1 MNYNTQREKMPMPE
15 YGRAVQEM
23 VEYAVTIPDRA
34 ERQHCANTIINIMGS
49 MFPTLRDVPDFQGKL
64 WDHLAFMSDYKL
76 DIDYPCEITRLEK
89 SKQIPDHI
97 DYPAGDIRYRHY
109 GHILPSLIREAVNMP
124 EGPERS
130 QLVRLLAVQ
139 MTMDLMT
146 WTKEMV
152 SDERIANDFAYFSR
166 GRLMLQDGDLDV
178 QFAQAPPQQRA
189 QQHGKK
195 KNKRRY

>member
-1 MNYNTQREKMPMPE
+1 MPE

-34 ERQHCANTIINIMGS
+34 ERQRCANTIINIMGS

-76 DIDYPCEITRLEK
+76 DIDYPVEITRLEK
-89 SKQIPDHI
+89 TQQKPEHI

-109 GHILPSLIREAVNMP
+109 GHILPSLVKVAVSMP

-139 MTMDLMT
+139 MKKDLMT
-146 WTKEMV
+146 WNKEMV
-152 SDERIANDFAYFSR
+152 SDERIADDLAYFSN
-166 GRLMLQDGDLDV
+166 GRLSLQEGDLNV
-178 QFAQAPPQQRA
+178 QFAQAPPQQRQ

>member
-1 MNYNTQREKMPMPE
+1 MNYNTQREKLPMPE

-64 WDHLAFMSDYKL
+64 WDHLAFMSDYTL

-89 SKQIPDHI
+89 TKQIPDHI
-97 DYPAGDIRYRHY
+97 NYPAGDIRYRHY
-109 GHILPSLIREAVNMP
+109 GHLLPSMVKVAVSMP

-139 MTMDLMT
+139 MKKDLLT
-146 WTKEMV
+146 WNKEMV
-152 SDERIANDFAYFSR
+152 SDERIADDLAYFSH
-166 GRLMLQDGDLDV
+166 GRLNLQEGDLNV
-178 QFAQAPPQQRA
+178 TFAQAPPQQRA

>member
-89 SKQIPDHI
+89 SKQVPDHI

-109 GHILPSLIREAVNMP
+109 GHILPSLVKVAVSMP

-139 MTMDLMT
+139 MKKDLMT
-146 WTKEMV
+146 WNKEMV
-152 SDERIANDFAYFSR
+152 SDERIADDLAYFSN
-166 GRLMLQDGDLDV
+166 GRLNLQQGDLDV
-178 QFAQAPPQQRA
+178 TFAQAPPQQRA
-189 QQHGKK
+189 Q
-195 KNKRRY
+195 